1 MRLPGSLRTRLTLAA
16 LAAVALGG
24 VVAAALLLATV
35 ERDGRRQVDNDL
47 RARAGRLL
55 QGPGDRFGPGGGPG
69 PGGERL
75 LAGSGTFVQ
84 LELDG
89 QVVAREGDVP
99 ARAPALPVGNGL
111 HTVSI
116 GGQHWRAL
124 TLPVG
129 GGRTRVELLTS
140 LAPVDERVGRIR
152 RLVLL
157 IGLVALALT
166 GLVAWAFTSVAVRP
180 LGRLRAGAARVTG
193 TRDLDQSLPEDD
205 GPDEVRSL
213 AHALN
218 EMLGRLRVSSEVTE
232 RALAA
237 TRRFAADAGHELR
250 TPLTALRAS
259 VDTLRRNPDLPAPER
274 ARIVDEV
281 AAEQERIVHLLE
293 GLQALARGDAAD
305 KLPRERFEVGDVV
318 DAALFAARQRH
329 PGVRFELVD
338 RVGDAVVQGWP
349 EGVRLV
355 ADNLLSN
362 AALHGRPHGRV
373 DVVLERLDGDVLV
386 RVDDDGP
393 GIPAAWR
400 ERLLEP
406 FARGPGANANGTGLG
421 LAIVAQQVALHG
433 GTLTLGDAPLGGLRV
448 EARLP
453 AGAQPG

>member
-1 MRLPGSLRTRLTLAA
+1 VRLPGSLRTRLTLAA

-24 VVAAALLLATV
+24 VIAGALLLATV
-35 ERDGRRQVDNDL
+35 AHDGRRQVDQDL
-47 RARAGRLL
+47 RDRAARLV
-55 QGPGDRFGPGGGPG
+55 QGPGGRFGPGGG
-69 PGGERL
+69 GGRL

-89 QVVAREGDVP
+89 QVAARQGDVP
-99 ARAPALPVGNGL
+99 ARPPGLPARDGL
-111 HTVSI
+111 QTVSI
-116 GGQHWRAL
+116 EGQDWRAL
-124 TLPVG
+124 TLSLG
-129 GGRTRVELLTS
+129 SGETRLELLTS

-157 IGLVALALT
+157 IGLLALGLT
-166 GLVAWAFTSVAVRP
+166 GLVAWALSSLAVRP
-180 LGRLRAGAARVTG
+180 LGRLRAGAARVMG
-193 TRDLDQSLPEDD
+193 TRDLDQGLPEDD

-259 VDTLRRNPDLPAPER
+259 IDTLRRNPDLPAAER

-293 GLQALARGDAAD
+293 GLQALARGEAAE
-305 KLPRERFEVGDVV
+305 KLPRERVEVGDVV

-329 PGVRFELVD
+329 PDVRFELDD
-338 RVGDAVVQGWP
+338 RAGDAVVEGWP
-349 EGVRLV
+349 EGVRAV

-362 AALHGRPHGRV
+362 AALHGRPGGRV
-373 DVVLERLDGDVLV
+373 DVGLERRDGDVLL

-393 GIPAAWR
+393 GIPAALR
-400 ERLLEP
+400 ARLLEP

-433 GTLTLGDAPLGGLRV
+433 GTLTLGDAPLGGLRA
-448 EARLP
+448 EACLP
-453 AGAQPG
+453 AAPES